1 MTSSVSEFLDRLSIA
16 FGNIAM
22 LAVFPVAFMAVAT
35 LH

>member
-1 MTSSVSEFLDRLSIA
+1 MTPSVSEFLDRLSIA

-22 LAVFPVAFMAVAT
+22 LAVFPVALMAVAT